1 MANATQSHLATFEAF
16 TTHLQNLDQEDALS
30 LVEEALDHGD
40 SLESVVTSLLAPA
53 LVELGRRWVVGEL
66 GGAEVRAAAALTRS
80 ALLRAGPARVPEGPA
95 GQVRAPVVVCCP
107 EGEDH
112 EIPADM
118 VCQVLRSYGW
128 PAEQLGG
135 EVEAAELRGY
145 LTRRRPAALLVS
157 CTTPCGLAG
166 AARAIDTAHDVGV
179 PVMVG
184 GAAFGRDDLRA
195 LRLGAAAWAPTV
207 KAAVSTLEEWAQ
219 TPPQVSP
226 GRALTDSYL
235 NFEAVMPDIAARAI
249 DALRRSGLR
258 RSDDVADLAP
268 VYDRI
273 QLMLRYLGAALL
285 VDDGRLFLDYLSWRV
300 AFLRAR
306 DIGSERLA
314 AALSAVAGA
323 LPAQAGQ
330 VRRFV
335 EDGLQHLE
343 WSGSVSAGTWKPHTE
358 RTDAE
363 RADGYTSGGTALA
376 GSGQTESAAGAVRA
390 LSGPDVQQGQ
400 IFSDLL
406 FVAAVTCH
414 APMALISV
422 LQADGQWSTL
432 SYGVERRE
440 ALTEPSL
447 FAAIANSPEPL
458 HTKDL
463 SRHEGLTG
471 SPLATGPLAVRHV
484 YGVPLRSRQNAT
496 LGVLCI
502 LDRRTRMLSQRE
514 QQAVLAIA
522 RQVAAQIVLWR
533 RSSGTEQSP
542 GPHPADRRHS
552 LSRPGPDAALADLLG
567 VRRAGV
573 EQHLLRSHE
582 VAVLF
587 DVTERTV
594 INWAAS
600 NKLASLRTA
609 GGHLRFRSE
618 DVLALLSGRSKRS
631 G

>member
-1 MANATQSHLATFEAF
+1 
-16 TTHLQNLDQEDALS
+16 
-30 LVEEALDHGD
+30 
-40 SLESVVTSLLAPA
+40 
-53 LVELGRRWVVGEL
+53 
-66 GGAEVRAAAALTRS
+66 
-80 ALLRAGPARVPEGPA
+80 
-95 GQVRAPVVVCCP
+95 VVCCP

-135 EVEAAELRGY
+135 EVDAAELRGY
-145 LTRRRPAALLVS
+145 LSRRRPAALLVS

-219 TPPQVSP
+219 KPPQVSP

-235 NFEAVMPDIAARAI
+235 NFEAAMPEIAARAME
-249 DALRRSGLR
+249 ALRHSGLR
-258 RSDDVADLAP
+258 RSEDVADMAP
-268 VYDRI
+268 AYDRI

-306 DIGSERLA
+306 DVGSERLA
-314 AALSAVAGA
+314 AGLSAVAEA

-335 EDGLQHLE
+335 DDGLQHLE
-343 WSGSVSAGTWKPHTE
+343 WSGSSSTRSWKPRTE
-358 RTDAE
+358 PVGVGQADTGQAREGYGSADTD
-363 RADGYTSGGTALA
+363 LA
-376 GSGQTESAAGAVRA
+376 GSGQTDSAAGTVRA

-533 RSSGTEQSP
+533 RSSGTEQQA

-552 LSRPGPDAALADLLG
+552 LSRSGPDAALADLLG

-600 NKLASLRTA
+600 NKLSSLRTA

-618 DVLALLSGRSKRS
+618 DVLALLAGRSKRS